1 MRRAAYRMLLA
12 LHPPAFRREFAGEM
26 LWVFD
31 EAAGDGQASGFCL
44 DVARS
49 LLRQWLRERLLW
61 TFSGAVAGGVAMIM
75 WMSAVAPLA
84 RPHRSPTI
92 EMDNLLVIAVGSLIA
107 ISLTLITTVALFH
120 SMRRRRM

>member
-1 MRRAAYRMLLA
+1 
-12 LHPPAFRREFAGEM
+12 
-26 LWVFD
+26 
-31 EAAGDGQASGFCL
+31 
-44 DVARS
+44 
-49 LLRQWLRERLLW
+49 
-61 TFSGAVAGGVAMIM
+61 MIM